1 MRPTTVVRAFVAAGT
16 ALGALVLCSPAFGQS
31 SPNANDALRAL
42 VPEGEPGDLDVT
54 EGDALFRRI
63 ATEVGKSTAVADF
76 GDGSELAGPCG
87 GFAFSY
93 DGDGKLI
100 DAAADVGDDEG
111 PIDLLDNKQ
120 AFTSGN
126 PFKVDTRGVVAYFGF
141 APQSGDGPRN
151 HSWTIKT
158 AGVSLDSGGDNNGDG
173 KNRNAGLVDLGKEL
187 PLTFSFKTKVSG
199 ELVSQNLAP
208 CTGKGWVEF
217 DGGFPLATVPGA
229 VGGALLLGGLIGLL
243 FNSRPAMTWKA

>member
-1 MRPTTVVRAFVAAGT
+1 MTAVRMLLAAGVAIGAV
-16 ALGALVLCSPAFGQS
+16 ALCGSAFAQS
-31 SPNANDALRAL
+31 SPDPNDALRAL

-54 EGDALFRRI
+54 EGDALYLRI
-63 ATEVGKSTAVADF
+63 ASEVGKSTDVADF
-76 GDGSELAGPCG
+76 GDGSELTGPCG

-93 DGDGKLI
+93 DGDGKLL
-100 DAAADVGDDEG
+100 DAAADLGNDSPPV
-111 PIDLLDNKQ
+111 DLLDNKQ

-141 APQSGDGPRN
+141 SPQTGDGPRN

-158 AGVSLDSGGDNNGDG
+158 AGVSLDSGGDPNGDA

-199 ELVSQNLAP
+199 EMVSQNLAP

-217 DGGFPLATVPGA
+217 EGGFPLATVPGV
-229 VGGALLLGGLIGLL
+229 VGSVLLLGGLIGLL

>member
-1 MRPTTVVRAFVAAGT
+1 MLATGVAF
-16 ALGALVLCSPAFGQS
+16 GALALCGSAFAQNQAD
-31 SPNANDALRAL
+31 PNETLRAL
-42 VPEGEPGDLDVT
+42 VPEGQPGDLDVT
-54 EGDALFRRI
+54 EGDAIYKQI
-63 ATEVGKSTAVADF
+63 ASAVGASTDVADF
-76 GDGSELAGPCG
+76 GDGSELTGPCG

-100 DAAADVGDDEG
+100 DAAADLGNDSPPV
-111 PIDLLDNKQ
+111 DLLENQQ

-141 APQSGDGPRN
+141 SPQTGDGPRN
-151 HSWTIKT
+151 HKWTIKT
-158 AGVSLDSGGDNNGDG
+158 AGVSLDSGGDSNGDA

-199 ELVSQNLAP
+199 EMTSENLPP
-208 CTGKGWVEF
+208 CIGNGWVEF
-217 DGGFPLATVPGA
+217 EGGFPLATVPGI
-229 VGGALLLGGLIGLL
+229 VGTLFLAGGLIGLL

>member
-1 MRPTTVVRAFVAAGT
+1 LLAAGA
-16 ALGALVLCSPAFGQS
+16 ALGAVALCSSAFAQS
-31 SPNANDALRAL
+31 SPDPNDALRAL

-54 EGDALFRRI
+54 EGDALYQRI
-63 ATEVGKSTAVADF
+63 AAEVGKSTEVADF
-76 GDGSELAGPCG
+76 GDGSELTGPCG

-100 DAAADVGDDEG
+100 DAAADMGNDSA
-111 PIDLLDNKQ
+111 PIDLLENKQ

-141 APQSGDGPRN
+141 APQSGEGPRD
-151 HSWTIKT
+151 HKWTIKT
-158 AGVSLDSGGDNNGDG
+158 AGVSLDSGGDSNGDG
-173 KNRNAGLVDLGKEL
+173 KNRNAGIVDLGEEL

-199 ELVSQNLAP
+199 ELTSQNLAP
-208 CTGKGWVEF
+208 CNGKGWVEF
-217 DGGFPLATVPGA
+217 DGGFPLTTVPGI
-229 VGGALLLGGLIGLL
+229 VGGVLLLGGLVGLL